1 MAPEIESVIIFK
13 SRYNSI
19 SFYQR
24 KPTGMEAG
32 RHLIA
37 DVSVAAVSINHLRV
51 FGVGA
56 GEGLF
61 AKRCPRPQP
70 KQGAR
75 IFLQRISRGAEKAIP
90 RNARFLAPPVKTLV
104 LLAVYQGRVYIM
116 RR

>member
-1 MAPEIESVIIFK
+1 VAPEIESVIIFK
-13 SRYNSI
+13 SLYNSI

-37 DVSVAAVSINHLRV
+37 DVNVAAVSINHLRV

-61 AKRCPRPQP
+61 AKSPSPVIPKPLPRT
-70 KQGAR
+70 R
-75 IFLQRISRGAEKAIP
+75 RG
-90 RNARFLAPPVKTLV
+90 RLGFWR
-104 LLAVYQGRVYIM
+104 
-116 RR
+116 